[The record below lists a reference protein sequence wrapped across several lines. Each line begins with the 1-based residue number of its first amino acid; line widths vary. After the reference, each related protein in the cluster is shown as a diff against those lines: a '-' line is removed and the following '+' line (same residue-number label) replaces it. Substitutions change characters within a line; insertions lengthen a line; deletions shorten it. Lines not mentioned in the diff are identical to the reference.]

1 MFSPENI
8 TSLFLIT
15 FLKFI
20 IRQLDSLFHTFKCWS
35 CELMVLGLISGRVT
49 IFLLSP
55 IENVLQNEYFILFNI
70 WEEYFAKIQVLF
82 TKIYL
87 I

>member
-1 MFSPENI
+1 
-8 TSLFLIT
+8 
-15 FLKFI
+15 
-20 IRQLDSLFHTFKCWS
+20 
-35 CELMVLGLISGRVT
+35 MVLGLISGRVT
-49 IFLLSP
+49 IFLLSQ

-70 WEEYFAKIQVLF
+70 WEEYFTKIQVLF